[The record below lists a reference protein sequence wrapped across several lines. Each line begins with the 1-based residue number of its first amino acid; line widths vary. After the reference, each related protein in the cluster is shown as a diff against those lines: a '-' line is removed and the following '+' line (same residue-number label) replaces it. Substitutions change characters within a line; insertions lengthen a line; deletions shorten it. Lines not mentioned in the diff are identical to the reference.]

1 MTASVAGRELPSA
14 DDIAGWPYVKLLAVM
29 RESNLPPG
37 GLDTVRR
44 FAADLHLRPGIS
56 ALHAGCNS
64 GFLSR
69 ELARRTGMSVLG
81 IDISPDMAASANVR
95 AQQEGVGDRARYE
108 ARDMRDTGLAD
119 ESFDVVFSGG
129 ALAFVVDQPR
139 AVREWL
145 RLVRPHGLIADA
157 ELWYAEEP
165 PQSLLDRVGEV
176 IEVPVPKYTKDYWRE
191 LFGSERLLPYFTHDA
206 PAGAR
211 DDDEVRAYCEG
222 MVAHVATDWADSAR
236 QVLFDRL
243 LDIFTVFNEN
253 MKYLS
258 YTCFA
263 YRVQPLAAEP
273 LLFR

>member
-1 MTASVAGRELPSA
+1 MTVSVAGGELPSA
-14 DDIAGWPYVKLLAVM
+14 AEVAGWPYVKLLAVM

-44 FAADLHLRPGIS
+44 FAADLHLRPGIN

-69 ELARRTGMSVLG
+69 ELARRTGLSVLG
-81 IDISPDMAASANVR
+81 IDISPDMAASANSR
-95 AQQEGVGDRARYE
+95 AQQEGVGELARYE
-108 ARDMRDTGLAD
+108 ARDMRDTGLPD

-129 ALAFVVDQPR
+129 ALAFVIDQPR

-165 PQSLLDRVGEV
+165 PQSLLDRVAEV
-176 IEVPVPKYTKDYWRE
+176 IEVPVPRYSRDYWRE
-191 LFGSERLLPYFTHDA
+191 LFSSPRLLPYFSHDA

-211 DDDEVRAYCEG
+211 DDHEVRGYCET
-222 MVAHVATDWADSAR
+222 MVDHVAADWTDGAR
-236 QVLFDRL
+236 EVLFDRL

-263 YRVQPLAAEP
+263 YRVQPVAAEP
-273 LLFR
+273 LLFK